1 MTMKRY
7 LLHIILLAAVL
18 SLTVGCSSVL
28 DDSPTD
34 ADGKDNVWVN
44 LSVSTRGIYPDE
56 NGNMYEPGSGSPAS
70 MHLWIY
76 GSKGNPTESNYTLLT
91 YKNIT
96 TNLFVESDPFGNPLH
111 AIEEIIE
118 EGKRYDKLHFYIL
131 LNEGSVTEMSG
142 VNEKTTIEQL
152 KALTFTGIESGKEDN
167 ALLMYGEKEITISSK
182 TNYEVEIPVE
192 RSVAK
197 LELYFTK
204 NNTKS
209 NLTINSIQLSSP
221 IAKGYLVKKD
231 LTNDNSIYT
240 TTAVNPVKTTV
251 SDGEIKEVSV
261 VDYGHFSSDE
271 KNFKQIEL
279 TNPYLMENPNG
290 VDWKVENGTY
300 PEETST
306 NGYSIKVNYTLDNV
320 GKEKTFYLPAIER
333 NTLYKIYVRIREMY
347 WEASVVPYGSY
358 DLKPGFGL

>member
-18 SLTVGCSSVL
+18 FFTVGCSSVL

-44 LSVSTRGIYPDE
+44 LSVTTRGVYQDE
-56 NGNMYEPGSGSPAS
+56 NGNVYEPGSGSPAS

-76 GSKGNPTESNYTLLT
+76 GFKGNQYTLLE
-91 YKNIT
+91 YQPVDKD
-96 TNLFVESDPFGNPLH
+96 LFGDISDSFGNKRH
-111 AIEEIIE
+111 TIEGLKIE
-118 EGKRYDKLHFYIL
+118 EGKQYDKLHFYIL
-131 LNEGSVTEMSG
+131 LNEGSVTG
-142 VNEKTTIEQL
+142 INVNKETSIEQL
-152 KALTFTGIESGKEDN
+152 KALTFTGIKSGKEDN

-204 NNTKS
+204 NNAKS
-209 NLTINSIQLSSP
+209 ELTINSIQLSSP
-221 IAKGYLVKKD
+221 VAKGYLVEQTSLTDIYSQNGSDIDLFKPNSSQSITTHSIVNYGDFSKD
-231 LTNDNSIYT
+231 
-240 TTAVNPVKTTV
+240 
-251 SDGEIKEVSV
+251 EE
-261 VDYGHFSSDE
+261 
-271 KNFKQIEL
+271 NFTKMEL
-279 TNPYLMENPNG
+279 VNPYLMENPNG

-320 GKEKTFYLPAIER
+320 GKEKTFYLPKIER